1 MTPEGLQTYLQKLS
15 NEMKDRTTDIVQ
27 LLKQKD
33 KKAISIIYD
42 RYAPALFG
50 IAVKIVESEVLAED
64 VLQDAFVKIW
74 KNAASFDEKKG
85 TLFTWLLNITRNTAL
100 DMRKSAAFKRSQK
113 IQEVDFSVYDHEDW
127 KVEQKPDHIGLQ
139 AAVEGLDE
147 KYRQII
153 DLAYFKGYTQQEIV
167 QHLNIPL
174 GTVKSRV
181 KIGLREL
188 RKLFIES
195 KVIIWISLWTLLLSL

>member
-1 MTPEGLQTYLQKLS
+1 
-15 NEMKDRTTDIVQ
+15 MKDNTTDIVQ

-42 RYAPALFG
+42 RYGPALYG
-50 IAVKIVESEVLAED
+50 IAAKIVESEVLAQD

-74 KNAASFDEKKG
+74 KNAASFDEKRG

-100 DMRKSAAFKRSQK
+100 DTRKSAAFKRAQK

-127 KVEQKPDHIGLQ
+127 KVEQKPEHIGLH

-147 KYRQII
+147 KYRRII
-153 DLAYFKGYTQQEIV
+153 DLVYFKGYTQQEV
-167 QHLNIPL
+167 VKHLDIPL

-195 KVIIWISLWTLLLSL
+195 KVMIWIFFWTFLLALSL

>member
-1 MTPEGLQTYLQKLS
+1 MEHS
-15 NEMKDRTTDIVQ
+15 TTDIIQ
-27 LLKQKD
+27 LLKQED
-33 KKAISIIYD
+33 KRAISIIYD
-42 RYAPALFG
+42 KYGPALFG
-50 IAVKIVESEVLAED
+50 IAIKIVESEVLAED

-85 TLFTWLLNITRNTAL
+85 TLFTWLLNITRRTAL
-100 DMRKSAAFKRSQK
+100 DTRKSAAFRRRQK

-127 KVEQKPDHIGLQ
+127 RVEQKPEHIGVQ
-139 AAVEGLDE
+139 TAVEGLEE
-147 KYRQII
+147 KYRRII
-153 DLAYFKGYTQQEIV
+153 DLVYFQGYTQQEV
-167 QHLNIPL
+167 VKHLNIPL

-195 KVIIWISLWTLLLSL
+195 KVMIWIFFWTLMLALSLG